1 MDGIQTSEIEKMN
14 AEQKLAFLQ
23 KLVADQNQADIL
35 DFFASLTSFEIANL
49 IESFPYDSRP
59 ILWASVADS
68 AKGEVLSALSE
79 SARAYLVKD
88 LNATEICEV
97 THHLDA
103 QDTADIL
110 ASLQDSRGEDVIE
123 LMALARRD
131 EVNEVLA
138 YDPEAVGRYMH
149 TDVVHIR
156 ENVKLEVVQRYLRIK
171 GEIQKS
177 TQELMVVDENNH
189 LLGSLHVVELLRND
203 PSLMVADIMETP
215 EKVLVTM
222 AAIEAAKWLRFK
234 NQNFAAVVD
243 DTGVLVGQLTAA
255 DVLALTVEEGDQTV
269 RHLAGIEEETDL
281 FAPVRKSV
289 NARTIWLGIN
299 LATAFLAA
307 AVIGQFEAVIAQ
319 VVALAVLMPVVASM
333 GGIAGSQ
340 TLTLTIRGLAME
352 KIIGS
357 NQKVLFNKEFV
368 IGLINGVIW
377 ALVVAMI
384 SQIWFDDVMISLV
397 IGMAILINMSAAGI
411 AGVLIPLFLKRLG
424 QDPAL
429 SGAVILTTVT
439 DVVGFLSFLGLA
451 TLLILN

>member
-1 MDGIQTSEIEKMN
+1 MEGNEGIEIAQMS

-23 KLVADQNQADIL
+23 KLVSEQNQAEIK
-35 DFFASLTSFEIANL
+35 DFFTSLTHFEIANL
-49 IESFPYDSRP
+49 MESFPYDVRSL
-59 ILWASVADS
+59 LWESISDA

-79 SARAYLVKD
+79 SARASLVKNLD
-88 LNATEICEV
+88 TTEISEV
-97 THHLDA
+97 TDRLDA
-103 QDTADIL
+103 QSTADIIE
-110 ASLQDSRGEDVIE
+110 SLQDVRGEDVIE

-138 YDPEAVGRYMH
+138 YAPDAVGRYMH
-149 TDVVHIR
+149 TDVVRIR

-171 GEIQKS
+171 GEIKKS
-177 TQELMVVDENNH
+177 TQELMVVDEENH
-189 LLGSLHVVELLRND
+189 LLGAIHVVELLRKD
-203 PSLMVADIMETP
+203 PSLLVSDIMELP
-215 EKVLVTM
+215 VKVSGKM
-222 AAIEAAKWLRFK
+222 AAIEAAKLLRLK

-243 DTGVLVGQLTAA
+243 DSDVLIGQLTAE
-255 DVLALTVEEGDQTV
+255 DVLTLTVEESDQTV
-269 RHLAGIEEETDL
+269 RHLAGLEEETDL
-281 FAPVRKSV
+281 FAPIRKSV

-340 TLTLTIRGLAME
+340 TLTLTIRGLAMG

-357 NQKVLFNKEFV
+357 NQNVLFNKEFI
-368 IGLINGVIW
+368 IGIINGAIW
-377 ALVVAMI
+377 ALVVALI
-384 SQIWFDDVMISLV
+384 SQVWFEDSMISLV
-397 IGMAILINMSAAGI
+397 IGLAILINMIAAGV
-411 AGVLIPLFLKRLG
+411 AGVLIPLVLKKMG

-451 TLLILN
+451 TLLILK